1 MTAPTLTTSTSA
13 RDASRGP
20 LVEVDSLSVTFPAR
34 GGAVPAVHDV
44 SFAVHPGECVAIV
57 GESGSGKSV
66 TARSLVGL
74 NPREAVTGAGALRVD
89 GRDGLRFSARDWRA
103 LRGRFAGL
111 VLQDALVSLDP
122 LRTVGQEVGE
132 PVRHHRLA
140 PRAHV
145 RGRVLDT
152 LRAVGIPEPDRR
164 IDAYPH
170 ELSGGLRQRALIAS
184 AIAAEPRLIIADE
197 PTTALDVTVQ
207 RQIVELLAAR
217 VAEGTG
223 LLLIS
228 HDLAVVADIA
238 DRVLVMERG
247 RVVEDGPVREV
258 LSHPRAAYTRRL
270 LAAIPSAASRGA
282 RLTGDRP
289 SAPTATDTAVRGL
302 PRRADAPEG
311 KVVLEA
317 RGLTKTYAPSGRSRT
332 GGQQRFTA
340 LDDVSFRL
348 HRGEALGIVG
358 ESGSGKTTC
367 ADIVLA
373 LTRPD
378 SGEVRLH
385 GGPWSALTERER
397 RASRRLVQYVPQDP
411 LSSFDPRWT
420 VGQVLAE
427 NIHRPGASP
436 SRSQRRDLAA
446 TALERV
452 GLTADHLTRR
462 PRSLSGGQRQRV
474 AIARALIA
482 EPEII
487 VCDEPVSAL
496 DVLIQAQVLGLIA
509 DLRSELGTSLLFISH
524 DLGVV
529 HHLTDRVLVF
539 KDGRVVERGDVEEVF
554 TSPGHP
560 YTRELLASLP
570 GRRLREPS

>member
-1 MTAPTLTTSTSA
+1 MTASDPASA
-13 RDASRGP
+13 RP
-20 LVEVDSLSVTFPAR
+20 LVEVDGLRIGFRAR
-34 GGAVPAVHDV
+34 GGTVPAVHGV

-74 NPREAVTGAGALRVD
+74 NPRETVTRADALRVD
-89 GRDGLRFSARDWRA
+89 GRDATRFSQRDWRA

-132 PVRHHRLA
+132 AIRHHRLV
-140 PRAHV
+140 PRA
-145 RGRVLDT
+145 RARERVLDT
-152 LRAVGIPEPDRR
+152 LRAVGMPEPERR
-164 IDAYPH
+164 IDTHPH

-184 AIAAEPRLIIADE
+184 AIAAEPELIIADE

-217 VAEGTG
+217 VADGTG

-258 LSHPRAAYTRRL
+258 LRRPRAPYTRQL

-289 SAPTATDTAVRGL
+289 AATATRGEPAS
-302 PRRADAPEG
+302 PRRSDDE
-311 KVVLEA
+311 VVLEA
-317 RGLTKTYAPSGRSRT
+317 SRLTKTYALRGP
-332 GGQQRFTA
+332 GQERFTA

-385 GGPWSALTERER
+385 GHPWSVLTERER

-420 VGQVLAE
+420 AGQVLAE
-427 NIHRPGASP
+427 NIPRQD
-436 SRSQRRDLAA
+436 SRAQRRDLAVA
-446 TALERV
+446 ALERV
-452 GLTADHLTRR
+452 GLTAGHLTRR

-487 VCDEPVSAL
+487 VCDEPLSAL
-496 DVLIQAQVLGLIA
+496 DVLIQAQVLDLIA
-509 DLRSELGTSLLFISH
+509 DLRAELGTSLLFISH

-529 HHLTDRVLVF
+529 HHLADRVLVF
-539 KDGRVVERGDVEEVF
+539 KEGRVVERGDVDEVLKA
-554 TSPGHP
+554 PRHA

-570 GRRLREPS
+570 GQALRTT

>member
-1 MTAPTLTTSTSA
+1 MTAS
-13 RDASRGP
+13 DVASGGP
-20 LVEVDSLSVTFPAR
+20 LVEVDALRVGFRTR
-34 GGAVPAVHDV
+34 GGTVPAVHGV

-66 TARSLVGL
+66 AARSLVGL
-74 NPREAVTGAGALRVD
+74 NARDAVIEAEALRID
-89 GRDGLRFSARDWRA
+89 GRDATGFSQRDWRA

-132 PVRHHRLA
+132 AIRHHRLV
-140 PRAHV
+140 PRAHA
-145 RGRVLDT
+145 RERVLDT
-152 LRAVGIPEPDRR
+152 LRAVGMPEPERR
-164 IDAYPH
+164 VDAYPH

-184 AIAAEPRLIIADE
+184 AMAASPRLIIADE

-207 RQIVELLAAR
+207 RQVVDLLAAR
-217 VAEGTG
+217 VADGRG

-247 RVVEDGPVREV
+247 RVVEDGPAHQV
-258 LSHPRAAYTRRL
+258 LRRPRAPYTRQL
-270 LAAIPSAASRGA
+270 LAAIPSAASRGG
-282 RLTGDRP
+282 RLTGDR
-289 SAPTATDTAVRGL
+289 SAATGIGTVPPVAAATAPAP
-302 PRRADAPEG
+302 PRWSEDD
-311 KVVLEA
+311 VVLEA
-317 RGLTKTYAPSGRSRT
+317 RGLTKAYALRGP
-332 GGQQRFTA
+332 GQERFTA

-385 GGPWSALTERER
+385 GRPWSVMTERER
-397 RASRRLVQYVPQDP
+397 RPARRLVQYVPQDP

-427 NIHRPGASP
+427 NIHRQE
-436 SRSQRRDLAA
+436 SRSQRRDVAVA
-446 TALERV
+446 ALERV
-452 GLTADHLTRR
+452 GLTAGHLTRR

-487 VCDEPVSAL
+487 VCDEPLSAL
-496 DVLIQAQVLGLIA
+496 DVLIQAQVLDLIA
-509 DLRSELGTSLLFISH
+509 ELRAELGTSLLFISH

-539 KDGRVVERGDVEEVF
+539 KDGRVVERGDVDEVLR
-554 TSPGHP
+554 TPRHP
-560 YTRELLASLP
+560 YTHELLASLP
-570 GRRLREPS
+570 GQELRTL

>member
-1 MTAPTLTTSTSA
+1 MTASDRPSA
-13 RDASRGP
+13 RP
-20 LVEVDSLSVTFPAR
+20 LVEVDALRIGFRAR
-34 GGAVPAVHDV
+34 GGTVPAVDGV

-74 NPREAVTGAGALRVD
+74 NAREAEIRADALRVD
-89 GRDGLRFSARDWRA
+89 GRDATRFSQRDWRA

-132 PVRHHRLA
+132 AIRHHRLV
-140 PRAHV
+140 PRARARDRV
-145 RGRVLDT
+145 RDT
-152 LRAVGIPEPDRR
+152 LRAVGMPEPERR
-164 IDAYPH
+164 IDTYPH

-217 VAEGTG
+217 VADGTG

-258 LSHPRAAYTRRL
+258 LRRPRAPYTRQL
-270 LAAIPSAASRGA
+270 LAAIPSAASRGG
-282 RLTGDRP
+282 RLTGERP
-289 SAPTATDTAVRGL
+289 AATATRAVPASPGR
-302 PRRADAPEG
+302 PDDD
-311 KVVLEA
+311 VVLEA
-317 RGLTKTYAPSGRSRT
+317 SRLTKTYALRGP
-332 GGQQRFTA
+332 GQERFTA

-385 GGPWSALTERER
+385 GHPWSVLTERER

-427 NIHRPGASP
+427 NIPRQD
-436 SRSQRRDLAA
+436 SRSRRQDLAV

-452 GLTADHLTRR
+452 GLTAGHLTRR

-487 VCDEPVSAL
+487 VCDEPLSAL
-496 DVLIQAQVLGLIA
+496 DVLIQAQVLDLIA
-509 DLRSELGTSLLFISH
+509 DLRTELGTSLLFISH

-539 KDGRVVERGDVEEVF
+539 KEGRVVERGDVDAVLKA
-554 TSPGHP
+554 PRHP
-560 YTRELLASLP
+560 YTQELLASLP
-570 GRRLREPS
+570 GQALRTT

>member
-1 MTAPTLTTSTSA
+1 MTAH
-13 RDASRGP
+13 DAAAHRP
-20 LVEVDSLSVTFPAR
+20 LVEVDSLSVAFR
-34 GGAVPAVHDV
+34 GRTGAVRAVEDV

-74 NPREAVTGAGALRVD
+74 NGREAIPAATALRVD
-89 GRDGLRFSARDWRA
+89 GRDALGFSQRDWRA
-103 LRGRFAGL
+103 VRGRFAGL

-122 LRTVGQEVGE
+122 LRTVGQEAGE
-132 PVRHHRLA
+132 AIRHHRLE
-140 PRAHV
+140 PRGRV
-145 RGRVLDT
+145 RDRVLDT
-152 LRAVGIPEPDRR
+152 LRAVGMPDPERR
-164 IDAYPH
+164 IGAYPH

-207 RQIVELLAAR
+207 RQIVQVLAER
-217 VAEGTG
+217 VADGSG

-247 RVVEDGPVREV
+247 RVVEDGPGREV
-258 LSHPRAAYTRRL
+258 LRHPSARYTRRL
-270 LAAIPSAASRGA
+270 LAAIPTAASRGA

-289 SAPTATDTAVRGL
+289 ATPAAATAPATVRRL
-302 PRRADAPEG
+302 PSGSGDD
-311 KVVLEA
+311 VVLEA
-317 RGLTKTYAPSGRSRT
+317 RSLTKTYAVRGR
-332 GGQQRFTA
+332 GGKGGRQRFTA

-385 GGPWSALTERER
+385 GRPWSALTERER

-427 NIHRPGASP
+427 NIHGED
-436 SRSQRRDLAA
+436 SRDRRRDLAV

-452 GLTADHLTRR
+452 GLNADHLGRR

-474 AIARALIA
+474 AIARALMG

-496 DVLIQAQVLGLIA
+496 DVLIQAQVLDLIA
-509 DLRSELGTSLLFISH
+509 DLRAELGTSLLFISH

-539 KDGRVVERGDVEEVF
+539 KDGRVVERGDVDEVF
-554 TSPGHP
+554 EAPSHP

-570 GRRLREPS
+570 GQELRAL

>member
-1 MTAPTLTTSTSA
+1 MTESAP
-13 RDASRGP
+13 ASRRP
-20 LVEVDSLSVTFPAR
+20 LVDVDSLSIGFRTR
-34 GGAVPAVHDV
+34 GGTVPAVHGV

-57 GESGSGKSV
+57 GASGSGKSV

-74 NPREAVTGAGALRVD
+74 NAREAVVEAEALRVD
-89 GRDGLRFSARDWRA
+89 GRDATVFSQRDWRA

-132 PVRHHRLA
+132 AIRHHRLV
-140 PRAHV
+140 PRAGA
-145 RGRVLDT
+145 RERVLDT
-152 LRAVGIPEPDRR
+152 LRAVGMPEPERR
-164 IDAYPH
+164 IDAHPH

-184 AIAAEPRLIIADE
+184 AIAAQPRLIIADE

-207 RQIVELLAAR
+207 RQVVDLLAAR

-238 DRVLVMERG
+238 DRVLVMEHG
-247 RVVEDGPVREV
+247 HVVEDGPVREV
-258 LSHPRAAYTRRL
+258 LRRPRAPYTRRL
-270 LAAIPSAASRGA
+270 LAAIPSAASRGG
-282 RLTGDRP
+282 RLTGDERRTDEGRQADEDGPARTGPASPQRP
-289 SAPTATDTAVRGL
+289 D
-302 PRRADAPEG
+302 DD
-311 KVVLEA
+311 VVLEA
-317 RGLTKTYAPSGRSRT
+317 SRLTKTYPLRGP
-332 GGQQRFTA
+332 GQERFTA

-367 ADIVLA
+367 ADLVLA

-385 GGPWSALTERER
+385 GHPWSVLTERER
-397 RASRRLVQYVPQDP
+397 RASRRLVQYVQQDP
-411 LSSFDPRWT
+411 LSSFDPRWS
-420 VGQVLAE
+420 VDRVLAE
-427 NIHRPGASP
+427 NIHHRG
-436 SRSQRRDLAA
+436 SRSERRDISVA
-446 TALERV
+446 ALERV
-452 GLTADHLTRR
+452 GLSAGHLTRR

-496 DVLIQAQVLGLIA
+496 DVLVQAQVLDLITE
-509 DLRSELGTSLLFISH
+509 LRAELGTSLLFISH

-539 KDGRVVERGDVEEVF
+539 KGGRIVERGDADEVL
-554 TSPGHP
+554 TAPRHP
-560 YTRELLASLP
+560 YTQELLASLP
-570 GRRLREPS
+570 GQELRAS

>member
-1 MTAPTLTTSTSA
+1 MTASDPAAA
-13 RDASRGP
+13 RP
-20 LVEVDSLSVTFPAR
+20 LVEVDALRIGFRAR
-34 GGAVPAVHDV
+34 GGTVPAVHGV

-74 NPREAVTGAGALRVD
+74 NPREAVTRADALRVD
-89 GRDGLRFSARDWRA
+89 GRDATRFSQRDWRA

-132 PVRHHRLA
+132 AIRHHRLV
-140 PRAHV
+140 PRA
-145 RGRVLDT
+145 RARERVLDT
-152 LRAVGIPEPDRR
+152 LRAVGMPEPERR
-164 IDAYPH
+164 IDAHPH

-184 AIAAEPRLIIADE
+184 AIAAEPELIIADE

-217 VAEGTG
+217 VAGGTG

-258 LSHPRAAYTRRL
+258 LRRPRAPYTRQL

-289 SAPTATDTAVRGL
+289 AATAARGEPAS
-302 PRRADAPEG
+302 PRRSDDE
-311 KVVLEA
+311 VVLEA
-317 RGLTKTYAPSGRSRT
+317 SRLTKTYALRGP
-332 GGQQRFTA
+332 GQERFTA

-385 GGPWSALTERER
+385 GHPWSVLTERER

-427 NIHRPGASP
+427 NIPRQD
-436 SRSQRRDLAA
+436 SRAQRRDLAVA
-446 TALERV
+446 ALERV

-487 VCDEPVSAL
+487 VCDEPLSAL
-496 DVLIQAQVLGLIA
+496 DVLIQAQVLDLIA
-509 DLRSELGTSLLFISH
+509 DLRAELGTSLLFISH

-529 HHLTDRVLVF
+529 HHLADRVLVF
-539 KDGRVVERGDVEEVF
+539 KEGRVVERGDVDEVLKA
-554 TSPGHP
+554 PRHA

-570 GRRLREPS
+570 GQALRTT

>member
-1 MTAPTLTTSTSA
+1 MTASDPASA
-13 RDASRGP
+13 RP
-20 LVEVDSLSVTFPAR
+20 LVEVDGLRIGFRAR
-34 GGAVPAVHDV
+34 GGTVPAVHGV

-74 NPREAVTGAGALRVD
+74 NPREAVTRADALRVD
-89 GRDGLRFSARDWRA
+89 GRDATRFSQRDWRA

-132 PVRHHRLA
+132 AIRHHRLV
-140 PRAHV
+140 PRA
-145 RGRVLDT
+145 RARERVLDT
-152 LRAVGIPEPDRR
+152 LRAVGMPEPERR
-164 IDAYPH
+164 IDAHPH

-184 AIAAEPRLIIADE
+184 AIAAEPELIIADE

-217 VAEGTG
+217 VADGTG

-258 LSHPRAAYTRRL
+258 LRRPRAPYTRQL

-289 SAPTATDTAVRGL
+289 AATATRGEPAS
-302 PRRADAPEG
+302 PRRSDDE
-311 KVVLEA
+311 VVLEA
-317 RGLTKTYAPSGRSRT
+317 SRLTKTYALRGP
-332 GGQQRFTA
+332 GQERFTA

-385 GGPWSALTERER
+385 GHPWSVLTERER

-427 NIHRPGASP
+427 NIPRQD
-436 SRSQRRDLAA
+436 SRAQRRDLAVA
-446 TALERV
+446 ALERV
-452 GLTADHLTRR
+452 GLTAGHLTRR

-487 VCDEPVSAL
+487 VCDEPLSAL
-496 DVLIQAQVLGLIA
+496 DVLIQAQVLDLIA
-509 DLRSELGTSLLFISH
+509 DLRAELGTSLLFISH

-529 HHLTDRVLVF
+529 HHLADRVLVF
-539 KDGRVVERGDVEEVF
+539 KEGRVVERGDVDEVLKA
-554 TSPGHP
+554 PRHA

-570 GRRLREPS
+570 GQALRTT

>member
-1 MTAPTLTTSTSA
+1 MTASDTASA
-13 RDASRGP
+13 RP
-20 LVEVDSLSVTFPAR
+20 LVEVDALRVGFRAR
-34 GGAVPAVHDV
+34 GGTVPAVHGV

-57 GESGSGKSV
+57 GASGSGKSV

-74 NPREAVTGAGALRVD
+74 NPREAVIRADALRVD
-89 GRDGLRFSARDWRA
+89 GRDATRFSQRDWRA

-132 PVRHHRLA
+132 AIRHHRLV
-140 PRAHV
+140 PRA
-145 RGRVLDT
+145 RARERVLDT
-152 LRAVGIPEPDRR
+152 LRAVGMPEPERR
-164 IDAYPH
+164 IDAHPH
-170 ELSGGLRQRALIAS
+170 ELSGGLRQRSLIAS

-217 VAEGTG
+217 VADGTG

-258 LSHPRAAYTRRL
+258 LRRPRAPYTRQL

-289 SAPTATDTAVRGL
+289 TATATPGEPGS
-302 PRRADAPEG
+302 PRRSDDE
-311 KVVLEA
+311 VVLEA
-317 RGLTKTYAPSGRSRT
+317 SRLTKTYALRGP
-332 GGQQRFTA
+332 GQERFTA

-385 GGPWSALTERER
+385 GHPWSVLTERER

-427 NIHRPGASP
+427 NIPRQD
-436 SRSQRRDLAA
+436 SRAQRRDLAVA
-446 TALERV
+446 ALERV
-452 GLTADHLTRR
+452 GLTAGHLTRR

-487 VCDEPVSAL
+487 VCDEPLSAL
-496 DVLIQAQVLGLIA
+496 DVLIQAQVLDLIG
-509 DLRSELGTSLLFISH
+509 DLRAELGTSLLFISH

-529 HHLTDRVLVF
+529 HHLADRVLVF
-539 KDGRVVERGDVEEVF
+539 KEGRVVERGDVDEVLKA
-554 TSPGHP
+554 PRHA

-570 GRRLREPS
+570 GQALRTT

>member
-1 MTAPTLTTSTSA
+1 MTA
-13 RDASRGP
+13 RDAAAHRP
-20 LVEVDSLSVTFPAR
+20 LVEVDSLSVAF
-34 GGAVPAVHDV
+34 GGRTGTVRAVEDV

-74 NPREAVTGAGALRVD
+74 NGREAIPAATALRVD
-89 GRDGLRFSARDWRA
+89 GRDALGFSQRDWRA
-103 LRGRFAGL
+103 VRGRFAGL

-122 LRTVGQEVGE
+122 LRTVGQEAGE
-132 PVRHHRLA
+132 AIRHHRLE
-140 PRAHV
+140 PRGRV
-145 RGRVLDT
+145 RDRVLDT
-152 LRAVGIPEPDRR
+152 LRAVGMPDPERR

-207 RQIVELLAAR
+207 RQVVQVLADR
-217 VAEGTG
+217 VTDGTG

-247 RVVEDGPVREV
+247 RVVEDGPAREV
-258 LSHPRAAYTRRL
+258 LRHPSAPYTRRL
-270 LAAIPSAASRGA
+270 LAAIPTAASRGA

-289 SAPTATDTAVRGL
+289 ATAASATSATSATVRRL
-302 PRRADAPEG
+302 PPGPGDD
-311 KVVLEA
+311 VVLEA
-317 RGLTKTYAPSGRSRT
+317 RGLTKTYAVRGPSGT
-332 GGQQRFTA
+332 GGRQRFTA

-385 GGPWSALTERER
+385 GRPWSALTERER

-427 NIHRPGASP
+427 NIHREN
-436 SRSQRRDLAA
+436 SRARRRDLAVA
-446 TALERV
+446 ALERV
-452 GLTADHLTRR
+452 GLSAGHLTRR
-462 PRSLSGGQRQRV
+462 SRSLSGGQRQRV
-474 AIARALIA
+474 AIARALMG

-496 DVLIQAQVLGLIA
+496 DVLIQAQVLDLIA
-509 DLRSELGTSLLFISH
+509 DLRAELGTSLLFISH

-539 KDGRVVERGDVEEVF
+539 KDGRVVERGEVDEVF
-554 TSPGHP
+554 TAPSHP

-570 GRRLREPS
+570 GRELRAS

>member
-1 MTAPTLTTSTSA
+1 MTA
-13 RDASRGP
+13 RDAAAHRP
-20 LVEVDSLSVTFPAR
+20 LVEVDSLSVAFR
-34 GGAVPAVHDV
+34 GRAGTVRAVEDV

-74 NPREAVTGAGALRVD
+74 NGREAIPAATALRVG
-89 GRDGLRFSARDWRA
+89 GRDALGFSQRDWRA
-103 LRGRFAGL
+103 VRGRFAGL

-122 LRTVGQEVGE
+122 LRTVGQEAGE
-132 PVRHHRLA
+132 AIRHHRLE
-140 PRAHV
+140 PRGRV
-145 RGRVLDT
+145 RDRVLDT
-152 LRAVGIPEPDRR
+152 LRAVGMPDPERR

-170 ELSGGLRQRALIAS
+170 ELSGGLRQRTLIAS

-207 RQIVELLAAR
+207 RQVVQVLADR
-217 VAEGTG
+217 VTDGTG

-228 HDLAVVADIA
+228 HDLAV
-238 DRVLVMERG
+238 
-247 RVVEDGPVREV
+247 
-258 LSHPRAAYTRRL
+258 
-270 LAAIPSAASRGA
+270 
-282 RLTGDRP
+282 
-289 SAPTATDTAVRGL
+289 
-302 PRRADAPEG
+302 
-311 KVVLEA
+311 
-317 RGLTKTYAPSGRSRT
+317 
-332 GGQQRFTA
+332 
-340 LDDVSFRL
+340 
-348 HRGEALGIVG
+348 
-358 ESGSGKTTC
+358 
-367 ADIVLA
+367 IVLA

-385 GGPWSALTERER
+385 GRPWSALTERER

-427 NIHRPGASP
+427 NIHREN
-436 SRSQRRDLAA
+436 SRARRRDLAVA
-446 TALERV
+446 ALERV
-452 GLTADHLTRR
+452 GLSAGHLTRR

-474 AIARALIA
+474 AIARALMG

-496 DVLIQAQVLGLIA
+496 DVLIQAQVLDLIA
-509 DLRSELGTSLLFISH
+509 DLRAELGTSLLFISH

-539 KDGRVVERGDVEEVF
+539 KDGQVVERGDVDEVF
-554 TSPGHP
+554 TAPSHP
-560 YTRELLASLP
+560 YTRELLSSLP
-570 GRRLREPS
+570 GRELRAS